1 MIKRLLLSI
10 LILGSLA
17 GCQKTQDYFEFDL
30 AVVDQHGNAVEGA
43 LVKAF
48 ARPAG
53 SNGLGTYEIR
63 ASGTT
68 NGSGKVNIKID
79 KESVFGFRFDLSATS
94 HFASS
99 HIVLADEVP
108 VTSAYNGELTLQ
120 SRSWFRLNI
129 ENTSGAVA
137 VFWNYDM
144 EAPSCE
150 SCCEEAAST
159 YLLQGVDVNTTHIC
173 TLLGDQNFTL
183 DGSYTDDQLVVHPFS
198 QNLFAPAGD
207 TLVYDLIY

>member
-1 MIKRLLLSI
+1 MIKRLLLPV
-10 LILGSLA
+10 LTFVFLV

-30 AVVDQHGNAVEGA
+30 TVVDQNGNTVEGA
-43 LVKAF
+43 LVKAY

-53 SNGLGTYEIR
+53 SNGLGSYEIR
-63 ASGTT
+63 ESGTT
-68 NGSGKVNIKID
+68 DATGKVNIKID
-79 KESVFGFRFDLSATS
+79 KESVFGFRFDLTANSHFETS
-94 HFASS
+94 HA
-99 HIVLADEVP
+99 VLADEVP
-108 VTSAYNGELTLQ
+108 VTSAYTGELILK

-144 EAPSCE
+144 EAPDCN

-159 YLLQGVDVNTTHIC
+159 YLLRGMDINTTSIC
-173 TLLGDQNFTL
+173 TLFGDQSFTL
-183 DGSYTDDQLVVHPFS
+183 DGSYTDDQLVVHSFS
-198 QNLFAPAGD
+198 HNLFAPAGD